1 MKVLVVE
8 DEIPKRESIAEVITN
23 IGFECSIDFA
33 MSVRSAIKLLRDEN
47 FDFIVL
53 DMSLPTF
60 DVTEDEFGG
69 RPQGFGGVEVIRY
82 LEREEVVIPIA
93 VVTAYEAF
101 SIAGESDGSSVDKE
115 VTLAE
120 LSEDLR
126 NEFFAYDISVI
137 KYDTVVDDWKNLLSS
152 VINNLKRDSD

>member
-1 MKVLVVE
+1 MRVLVVE
-8 DEIPKRESIAEVITN
+8 DETPKREGISEVVTN
-23 IGFECSIDFA
+23 IGFDSSITFA
-33 MSVRSAIKLLRDEN
+33 MSVRSAIKLLHDEK

-82 LEREEVVIPIA
+82 LEREDIIVPIA

-101 SIAGESDGSSVDKE
+101 SIAGESDGSSAGKE
-115 VTLAE
+115 VSLAE

-126 NEFFAYDISVI
+126 NEFSGYAISVI
-137 KYDTVVDDWKNLLSS
+137 KYDTVVDDWKSSLSS
-152 VINNLKRDSD
+152 VINKFKKDR

>member
-1 MKVLVVE
+1 MRILVVE
-8 DEIPKRESIAEVITN
+8 DETPKREGVSEVITN
-23 IGFECSIDFA
+23 IGFDCSITFA
-33 MSVRSAIKLLRDEN
+33 MSVRSAIKLLHDEE

-82 LEREEVVIPIA
+82 LERDDIIVPIA

-101 SIAGESDGSSVDKE
+101 SIVGESDGSSVGKE
-115 VTLAE
+115 VSLAE

-126 NEFFAYDISVI
+126 DEFPGYAISVI
-137 KYDTVVDDWKNLLSS
+137 KYDTVVDDWKSSLSS
-152 VINNLKRDSD
+152 VINKLEKDC

>member
-1 MKVLVVE
+1 MRILVVE
-8 DEIPKRESIAEVITN
+8 DETPKRESVSEVIAN
-23 IGFECSIDFA
+23 IGFDCTIKFA
-33 MSVRSAIKLLRDEN
+33 MSVRSATRLLQLEQ

-69 RPQGFGGVEVIRY
+69 RPQGFGGVEVIRH
-82 LEREEVVIPIA
+82 LEREELTLPIA

-101 SIAGESDGSSVDKE
+101 SVVEESEGSSVGKE
-115 VTLAE
+115 VSLAE

-126 NEFFAYDISVI
+126 NEFPGYPISVI
-137 KYDTVVDDWKNLLSS
+137 KYDTVVDDWKSLLSS
-152 VINNLKRDSD
+152 VINTLEKG

>member
-1 MKVLVVE
+1 MRILVVE
-8 DEIPKRESIAEVITN
+8 DETPKREGVSEVITN
-23 IGFECSIDFA
+23 IGFDCLITFA
-33 MSVRSAIKLLRDEN
+33 MSVRSAIKLLHDER

-82 LEREEVVIPIA
+82 LEREDIIVPIA

-101 SIAGESDGSSVDKE
+101 SIAGESDGSSAGKE
-115 VTLAE
+115 VSLAE

-126 NEFFAYDISVI
+126 EEFPGYEISVI
-137 KYDTVVDDWKNLLSS
+137 KYDTVVDDWKSSLSS
-152 VINNLKRDSD
+152 VINILKKDC